1 MTGRLRLA
9 PFPSH
14 AVAVHELLRNSTEAG
29 LELDMNGLIRAA
41 SPAVAGLLG
50 WRASDLTGH
59 DLRQFV
65 FAEDVEILN
74 ELLAHPGPSAPTVE
88 LRVMRHRRSRPVS
101 LEISVVRTPTAIRV
115 HLQDVLSW
123 RVVELALRGQSRL
136 GTAIADGT
144 PTMLLRL
151 DQQCRCEH
159 ANAAWSEATGTRL
172 PDEPGLSWLRSL
184 DEGTLVA
191 FRDALPALCLGT
203 SFQHEALV
211 RHLDGYVSRYSIAV
225 APIVDE
231 HRAFSGFLFVGSDQ
245 GALNA
250 EELTLIA
257 ATAKFA
263 PLDYTAA
270 AEAAQVSTVS
280 LPQVAPEVAA
290 STPRQMG
297 SRPMFAKL
305 GPANFG
311 PTIAGPVTPPVVA
324 VNEAPTQP
332 VSVPLFPVAPAAT
345 TADKVPSALLKA
357 NLESQRGAPRTNQP
371 ATISTPGDLFMVD
384 DEPAPWPIEIP
395 SADGP
400 ASVVSEQAQRQT
412 SEQETDNQYRRV
424 QPVSVE
430 PDPITRLALAS
441 VLAAA
446 RASTTSFELME
457 SAPDVPST
465 SSEPSP
471 TDRAAVLL
479 NDTLNDAAPDAP
491 AHVAADVPT
500 EVPTTESSST
510 ESSSTE
516 SSSTESSSTVTPAA
530 NEAAATS
537 PGTLHE
543 TDQPTHDEA
552 NDRRNGQVFIS
563 DSAKEQLIGHLD
575 GLHLDGMGG
584 VVSVALI
591 FIDVLATGSEGLEDR
606 RYDLKILERR
616 LRTAVRE
623 HEYAAPLLDQGFV
636 VAARGSFGSGD
647 LEALVLRLMGRLSA
661 PLRGHSHNGSPKL
674 CVAAV
679 RSGQGEVDHDLIARA
694 ERARAQAIGTGPG
707 SIVLN

>member
-29 LELDMNGLIRAA
+29 LELDMNGVIRAA
-41 SPAVAGLLG
+41 SSAVAGLLG
-50 WRASDLTGH
+50 WRASDLSGH

-65 FAEDVEILN
+65 FAEDVSILD

-88 LRVMRHRRSRPVS
+88 IRVMRHRRSRPVS
-101 LEISVVRTPTAIRV
+101 LEISVVRTPTSIRV

-191 FRDALPALCLGT
+191 FRDALPALCVGT

-231 HRAFSGFLFVGSDQ
+231 QRAFSGFLFVGSDQ

-250 EELTLIA
+250 DELTLIA

-263 PLDYTAA
+263 PLDYSTAA
-270 AEAAQVSTVS
+270 GPQAMEAAELS
-280 LPQVAPEVAA
+280 PAA
-290 STPRQMG
+290 SPARSASLASGAASQPIFPQSTGVG
-297 SRPMFAKL
+297 SGPMLPSKTDGPSEPMF
-305 GPANFG
+305 
-311 PTIAGPVTPPVVA
+311 TPLVGSDSP
-324 VNEAPTQP
+324 P
-332 VSVPLFPVAPAAT
+332 APAEEA
-345 TADKVPSALLKA
+345 APALLLKA
-357 NLESQRGAPRTNQP
+357 QLASQRGLVQP
-371 ATISTPGDLFMVD
+371 NPPASVTSSASLFMMD
-384 DEPAPWPIEIP
+384 DEPASPWPVEIP
-395 SADGP
+395 LEDDQPSASMAATSAKVDQFHDADQSADH
-400 ASVVSEQAQRQT
+400 S
-412 SEQETDNQYRRV
+412 QYRPV

-430 PDPITRLALAS
+430 PDPIMRLALAS

-446 RASTTSFELME
+446 RASASFELLQPT
-457 SAPDVPST
+457 PDGITVA
-465 SSEPSP
+465 SEISP
-471 TDRAAVLL
+471 TDRAAALL
-479 NDTLNDAAPDAP
+479 DEPDPEVIHAAKGDSTPIQLASADSTSVDDALTSTTNVVTND
-491 AHVAADVPT
+491 HR
-500 EVPTTESSST
+500 S
-510 ESSSTE
+510 
-516 SSSTESSSTVTPAA
+516 
-530 NEAAATS
+530 
-537 PGTLHE
+537 
-543 TDQPTHDEA
+543 
-552 NDRRNGQVFIS
+552 GQVFIS
-563 DSAKEQLIGHLD
+563 ESAKEQLIDHLD

-584 VVSVALI
+584 VISVALI

-623 HEYAAPLLDQGFV
+623 HEYAAPLPDQGFV

-661 PLRGHSHNGSPKL
+661 PLRGHSQNGSPKL

-679 RSGQGEVDHDLIARA
+679 RSAQGEVEHELIARA
-694 ERARAQAIGTGPG
+694 ERARAQSIGTGPG